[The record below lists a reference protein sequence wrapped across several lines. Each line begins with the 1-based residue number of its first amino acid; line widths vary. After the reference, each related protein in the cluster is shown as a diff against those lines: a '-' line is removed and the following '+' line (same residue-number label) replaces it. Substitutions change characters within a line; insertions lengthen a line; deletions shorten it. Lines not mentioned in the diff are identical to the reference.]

1 MYNYR
6 ILDINHNYNFERFSE
21 DIETMLDINQQ
32 EIIIFLNKNK
42 IQKLDYE
49 KIKENYNT
57 FVELLKNTDIIYLV
71 NFMDNCD
78 NIQPIRKE
86 NGYTFYYSKS
96 PNGFYGVVSTRRKW
110 KKVLSFMKNQEEKDI
125 SSKLNILVS
134 KGVISAV
141 SSMPRIFDLDIMK
154 LDTDLRKFVSPC
166 RNDLGLDSKFEEM
179 HSLSYNYFL
188 ISFAI
193 FIFWMFYFFF
203 QK

>member
-110 KKVLSFMKNQEEKDI
+110 KKVLSFMKCP
-125 SSKLNILVS
+125 
-134 KGVISAV
+134 G
-141 SSMPRIFDLDIMK
+141 
-154 LDTDLRKFVSPC
+154 
-166 RNDLGLDSKFEEM
+166 
-179 HSLSYNYFL
+179 FL
-188 ISFAI
+188 IWI
-193 FIFWMFYFFF
+193 L
-203 QK
+203 

>member
-6 ILDINHNYNFERFSE
+6 ILDINHNYDFQRFSE
-21 DIETMLDINQQ
+21 DVENMLDINEE
-32 EIIIFLNKNK
+32 EIVIFLNKNK
-42 IQKLDYE
+42 IQNLDYQ
-49 KIKENYNT
+49 KIKKNYS
-57 FVELLKNTDIIYLV
+57 VLEELLKNTDIIYLV

-96 PNGFYGVVSTRRKW
+96 PNGFYGIVSTRRKW

-125 SSKLNILVS
+125 SSKLNTLVS
-134 KGVISAV
+134 KGIISAV

-166 RNDLGLDSKFEEM
+166 RNDLALNSKFEEI

-188 ISFAI
+188 ICLAI